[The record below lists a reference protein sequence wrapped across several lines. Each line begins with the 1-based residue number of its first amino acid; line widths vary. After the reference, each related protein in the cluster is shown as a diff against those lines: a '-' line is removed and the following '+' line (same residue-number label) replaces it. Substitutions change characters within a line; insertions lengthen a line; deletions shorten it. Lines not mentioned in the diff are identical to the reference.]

1 VKVLVI
7 EMEDAGCGL
16 PFALACIKAGH
27 EVRYF
32 LRKENNQAIGEGFKG
47 LTKVTNWVPSAAGWA
62 DLVVA
67 TGNDEFVP
75 KLQALRKHGVQ
86 VFGPSVASANLEIKR
101 EAGMRLLEKC
111 GIAVPAYETFQ
122 SLSDAE
128 AHVRQKPER
137 YVFKT
142 LGSEEDKSL
151 SYVGKSA
158 ADMVARL
165 QRWQKLKL
173 NPKGP
178 VMLQEFKSGIEIGV
192 SRWMGRD
199 GFVGPYNENFEHKKL
214 LAGDC
219 GPNCGEAGTVM
230 KYMDASALGKKVLD
244 PLEDELV
251 AMGHLGDID
260 VNCIVDEKDGTPY
273 ALEFTCRLGH
283 PASTIM
289 WATHK
294 GDPAQWML
302 DACEGEDTI
311 EVDYSIACGV
321 VLAQP
326 DYPYSERTQREVADI
341 PIYGPSSGNKK
352 FVHPQSVKMAVLP
365 AMKDNQVVEKRMW
378 ATCGDYVAVVTGTGK
393 SVTQACKRAY
403 KVIGEIEIPDMMYR
417 DDIGEKLEAELP
429 KLHAHGFATEFRY
442 A

>member
-1 VKVLVI
+1 MLLL

-16 PFALACIKAGH
+16 PFALACLKAGH
-27 EVRYF
+27 QVRYY

-47 LTKVTNWVPSAAGWA
+47 LVKVTNWVASATGWA
-62 DLVVA
+62 DLVVS
-67 TGNDEFVP
+67 TGNDEFLP
-75 KLQALRKHGVQ
+75 KLEAVRKTGVA
-86 VFGPSVASANLEIKR
+86 VFCPSVRSAALEIKR
-101 EAGMRLLEKC
+101 EAGMKLLEKA
-111 GIAVPAYETFQ
+111 GVAVPAYKTFQ

-178 VMLQEFKSGIEIGV
+178 VMLQEFRPGIEIGV
-192 SRWMGRD
+192 SRWMGKD
-199 GFVGPYNENFEHKKL
+199 GFIGPYNENFEHKKL
-214 LAGDC
+214 LSGNC
-219 GPNCGEAGTVM
+219 GPNCGEAGTIM
-230 KYMDASALGKKVLD
+230 KYMDSSELGRQVLD

-251 AMGHLGDID
+251 KLGHLGDID

-273 ALEFTCRLGH
+273 ALEFTCRWGH

-311 EVDYSIACGV
+311 EVDYSVACGV

-326 DYPYSERTQREVADI
+326 DYPYSERGKTEVSDI
-341 PIYGPSSGNKK
+341 PIYGPSQGNKK

-365 AMKDNQVVEKRMW
+365 AMKGEEVADKRMW

-393 SVTQACKRAY
+393 SVRQACERAY
-403 KVIGEIEIPDMMYR
+403 KVIKEIEIPDMMYR
-417 DDIGEKLEAELP
+417 DDIGEKLEEELP
-429 KLHAHGFATEFRY
+429 ALHKFGFATEFKY
-442 A
+442 G